1 MILYAWQITDG
12 TFQRVY
18 VLDNATSVIW
28 INRFQDSGYFEIYTR
43 ADSELLTLLAAHET
57 YWTREGKDEN
67 VMVTEAV
74 KLTTSSEDGA
84 YITISGN
91 GAESFLAR
99 RIIPKQTV
107 WQSKTAEYIIRDMID
122 TNIGENALVQ
132 RKVSR
137 IALGEWIHDTTETI
151 DKQVTGKNLLEAIKD
166 LCIEWK
172 YGFKMIQSGG
182 VFTFQ
187 LYKGTDRSYNQ
198 STNDFVIFSPAW
210 DNLGDTEYS
219 RDKSTLYTAV
229 YVAGEGE
236 GSARNIVSNAISG
249 MNGLRRRELW
259 VDARNSS
266 STTEEG
272 TLTPSAYTA
281 MLMQQASETIDN
293 SIETVSFEGEVLD
306 TSSYIYGVDYNLGD
320 IVQVETEYGIQAAAR
335 VTEITEVEDESGYQ
349 LRPTLEDWSV
359 N

>member
-1 MILYAWQITDG
+1 MVLYAWQIIDS

-28 INRFQDSGYFEIYTR
+28 INRFRDAGYFEIYTR
-43 ADSELLTLLAAHET
+43 TDTELLALLAAHET

-74 KLTTSSEDGA
+74 KLTTSAEDGA

-99 RIIPKQTV
+99 RIIPRQTV
-107 WQSKTAEYIIRDMID
+107 WQSKTAEYIIRDMIAA
-122 TNIGENALVQ
+122 NIGGNASDA

-137 IALGEWIHDTTETI
+137 IVLGDWLHDTTQTI
-151 DKQVTGKNLLEAIKD
+151 DKQVTGDNLLGAIKE
-166 LCIEWK
+166 LCAEWK

-182 VFTFQ
+182 TFTFQ

-198 STNDFVIFSPAW
+198 STNDYVIFSPTW
-210 DNLGDTEYS
+210 DNLGDTEYT
-219 RDKSTLYTAV
+219 RDKSTLYTAA

-236 GSARNIVSNAISG
+236 GSARNIVSVARYLFT
-249 MNGLRRRELW
+249 GLQRREMW
-259 VDARNSS
+259 VDARNTS
-266 STTEEG
+266 STTESG
-272 TLTPSAYTA
+272 TLVPPVYVA
-281 MLMQQASETIDN
+281 MLAQQASEAIN
-293 SIETVSFEGEVLD
+293 SNTETVSFEGEVLD

>member
-1 MILYAWQITDG
+1 MILYAWQILDS

-18 VLDNATSVIW
+18 CLDTATSVIW
-28 INRFQDSGYFEIYTR
+28 INRFRDKGCFEIYTR
-43 ADSELLTLLAAHET
+43 ADSELLALLTAHET

-67 VMVTEAV
+67 VMVTEALS
-74 KLTTSSEDGA
+74 LTTSAEDGA
-84 YITISGN
+84 YITITGS

-122 TNIGENALVQ
+122 KNIGANAGAL
-132 RKVSR
+132 RRVSR
-137 IALGEWIHDTTETI
+137 IALGEPLEDTTQTI
-151 DKQVTGKNLLEAIKD
+151 DKQITGKNLLEAIKD
-166 LCIEWK
+166 LCTEWQ
-172 YGFKMIQSGG
+172 YGFKMVQGG
-182 VFTFQ
+182 GAFTFQ

-198 STNDFVIFSPAW
+198 STNDYVIFSPAW
-210 DNLGDTEYS
+210 DNLGDTEYT

-236 GSARNIVSNAISG
+236 GSARTIVSNAISG
-249 MNGLRRRELW
+249 LNGLRRRELW
-259 VDARNSS
+259 VDARNTS
-266 STTEEG
+266 STTESG
-272 TLTPSAYTA
+272 TLSPTGYAA

-293 SIETVSFEGEVLD
+293 SPETINFEGEILD
-306 TSSYIYGVDYNLGD
+306 TSSYVYGVDYNLGD
-320 IVQVETEYGIQAAAR
+320 IVQIETEYGIRAAAR

-349 LRPTLEDWSV
+349 LRPTLEEWSV

>member
-1 MILYAWQITDG
+1 MVLYAWQIIDN

-28 INRFQDSGYFEIYTR
+28 INRFRDAGYFEIYTR
-43 ADSELLTLLAAHET
+43 ADSELLTVLTARET
-57 YWTREGKDEN
+57 YWTREGKDDN
-67 VMVTEAV
+67 VMVTETV
-74 KLTTSSEDGA
+74 RLTTSAEDGA
-84 YITISGN
+84 YIIISGN

-107 WQSKTAEYIIRDMID
+107 WQSKTAEFIIHALV
-122 TNIGENALVQ
+122 TENIGADAGPL

-137 IALGEWIHDTTETI
+137 ISNGEWLHDTTTTI
-151 DKQVTGKNLLEAIKD
+151 DKQVTGRNLLECIKE
-166 LCIEWK
+166 LCTEWE

-182 VFTFQ
+182 NFTFQ
-187 LYKGTDRSYNQ
+187 LYKGADRSYNQ
-198 STNDFVIFSPAW
+198 STNDFVVFSPAW
-210 DNLGDTEYS
+210 DNLGNTEYT
-219 RDKSTLYTAV
+219 RDKTTLYNAV

-236 GSARNIVSNAISG
+236 GSNRIIADIGNTR
-249 MNGLRRRELW
+249 GLQRRELW
-259 VDARNSS
+259 VDARNES
-266 STTEEG
+266 STTEGG
-272 TLTPSAYTA
+272 TLTPLKYYQ
-281 MLMQQASETIDN
+281 MLMQQAEETIYN
-293 SIETVSFEGEVLD
+293 STETVSFEGEVLD